1 MIITFLRF
9 LSKPQ
14 PRLGRD
20 HLAHKEFTHQTI
32 EQVQL
37 EPINDL
43 ADIVIQCLNKV
54 DLEQSDY
61 LLSILEHLIDKDVVQ
76 DKVQDLSKHLSH
88 LSIQELKVLYTFR
101 DSLNSDMINDAIER
115 KEFPKLNS
123 TWPFSIYK
131 KR

>member
-1 MIITFLRF
+1 MDDLIKIGTVLRF

-54 DLEQSDY
+54 DLEQ
-61 LLSILEHLIDKDVVQ
+61 LVITENNLRVVGTLFKNRLSLTV
-76 DKVQDLSKHLSH
+76 
-88 LSIQELKVLYTFR
+88 
-101 DSLNSDMINDAIER
+101 
-115 KEFPKLNS
+115 
-123 TWPFSIYK
+123 
-131 KR
+131 